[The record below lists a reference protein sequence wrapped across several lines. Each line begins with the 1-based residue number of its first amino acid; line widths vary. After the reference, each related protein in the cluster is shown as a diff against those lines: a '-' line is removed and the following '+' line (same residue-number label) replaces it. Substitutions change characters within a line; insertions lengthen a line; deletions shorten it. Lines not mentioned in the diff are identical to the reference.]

1 MAQIADRAPIVSDR
15 IGGEM
20 TPRERFRRAMHF
32 QAVDRL
38 PHVEFGY
45 WTSLK
50 DRWADEGHLPASL
63 ERDSEGVIHDGALE
77 RHFGCEQ
84 RVTVGGHIEAGPA
97 RSVEVVGERDGKV
110 VYRDGFGILCEE
122 VKEGIR
128 TIPHYIEFPIQD
140 RPSWERFRD
149 EFLVKDD
156 AWRGQTEAWID
167 GRAAELRNSTLP
179 VGINFGSFIGRIR
192 NWVGFEN
199 LAYMACDDPGLVE
212 EMVIHLTEL
221 KLEYLP
227 PLLHKIEFDYAAGW
241 EDICFNSGP
250 LLSPQMF
257 RDLII
262 PHMRPVMEMLRQ
274 HGIDIIF
281 TDTDGNIEVLVPLWL
296 EMGMNCAFPFEIKPG
311 NDVVRFRQEYGR
323 DLLILGGFDKLVLF
337 ETKEAILA
345 EFRRLEPVLQEG
357 GFVPHIDHRSPDGV
371 SFEIYQYYIRE
382 KCHFLGMGKEEI
394 GRIPGLG

>member
-1 MAQIADRAPIVSDR
+1 MVRTTDEAPIVSDR
-15 IGGEM
+15 LGRGM

-38 PHVEFGY
+38 PNVEFGY

-50 DRWADEGHLPASL
+50 DRWAAEGHLPGAL
-63 ERDSEGVIHDGALE
+63 GRNPDGIIHDGSLE

-84 RVTVGGHIEAGPA
+84 RAVVSGHIEAGPA
-97 RSVEVVGERDGKV
+97 RPVEVVGERDGKV

-128 TIPHYIEFPIQD
+128 TIPHYLGFPIQD
-140 RPSWERFRD
+140 RSSWERFRD
-149 EFLVKDD
+149 EFLARD
-156 AWRGQTEAWID
+156 APWRLQTEEQID
-167 GRAAELRNSTLP
+167 ARAKELRDSTVP

-212 EMVIHLTEL
+212 EMVVHLAEL
-221 KLEYLP
+221 KLQYLP
-227 PLLHKIEFDYAAGW
+227 PLLRKIEFDYATGW

-257 RDLII
+257 RDWIL

-281 TDTDGNIEVLVPLWL
+281 TDTDGNIEVLVPLFL
-296 EMGMNCAFPFEIKPG
+296 EIGINCAFPFEIKPG
-311 NDVVRFRQEYGR
+311 NDV
-323 DLLILGGFDKLVLF
+323 LILGGFDKLVLF
-337 ETKEAILA
+337 ESREAILA

-357 GFVPHIDHRSPDGV
+357 GFVPHIDHRCPDGV
-371 SFEIYQYYIRE
+371 SFEMYQYYIRE
-382 KCHFLGMGKEEI
+382 KCHFLGMGGEEI
-394 GRIPGLG
+394 DRIPGLH